1 MSEVREDSDG
11 TSISNEPYRQ
21 TMTVQRLEYG
31 YDGQN

>member
-21 TMTVQRLEYG
+21 TIAVQRLGHG
-31 YDGQN
+31 YDRQN